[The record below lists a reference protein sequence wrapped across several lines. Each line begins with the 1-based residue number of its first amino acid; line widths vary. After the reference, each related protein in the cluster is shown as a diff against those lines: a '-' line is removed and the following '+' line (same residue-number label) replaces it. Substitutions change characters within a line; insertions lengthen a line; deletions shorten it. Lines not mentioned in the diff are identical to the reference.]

1 MGIVA
6 DGIVHWRLQIHVFAV
21 SPQVAGVYG
30 QREPVISISQ
40 RIGFVPVKSDSF
52 PAILALISIPDY
64 GDFRKKS
71 VSFLMTLSRFLL
83 NDILIISEVAS
94 GEYIH
99 PTAHMARCIV

>member
-1 MGIVA
+1 MNCDSALVRYLYMGIVA

-52 PAILALISIPDY
+52 PAILALVLIPDY
-64 GDFRKKS
+64 GK
-71 VSFLMTLSRFLL
+71 LQEEIRFLFDDL
-83 NDILIISEVAS
+83 VTIPLE
-94 GEYIH
+94 
-99 PTAHMARCIV
+99 